1 MQEIIERFSEIISSY
16 CILQDEAVE
25 GGHKFKVIIRFIESS
40 RLEGRDFTF
49 PKKRYYSFHWMK
61 EDNSLIIRWDNTE
74 HHPTIKTFPFHIH
87 IGKKSICFNFII
99 HPKFLFCI
107 CCKGN
112 NGLKWKVTNS
122 KLSIY
127 LFTK

>member
-16 CILQDEAVE
+16 CILQDEEVE
-25 GGHKFKVIIRFIESS
+25 GGHKFKVIIRFIDSS

-87 IGKKSICFNFII
+87 IGKKENIQESPEVTLYEVLEYVKEII
-99 HPKFLFCI
+99 FP
-107 CCKGN
+107 
-112 NGLKWKVTNS
+112 
-122 KLSIY
+122 
-127 LFTK
+127 